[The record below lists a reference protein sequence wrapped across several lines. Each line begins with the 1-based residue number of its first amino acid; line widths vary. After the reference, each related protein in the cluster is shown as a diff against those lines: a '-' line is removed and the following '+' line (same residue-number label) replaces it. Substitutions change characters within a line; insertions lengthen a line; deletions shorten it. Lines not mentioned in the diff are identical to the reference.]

1 MPPLPPVPNT
11 ARIRIGYSIGADTS
25 ASSRLFYSYTGGPPT
40 APNLTTWATAVFTA
54 LGPLAAYMNSD
65 KIFTSVTIQDL
76 GSDLGLEG
84 VATGVTPG
92 TIAGHTLDAEA
103 CTVFEHSIARHYRGG
118 KPKCFMPFGDSED
131 LASEQTW
138 AGTYLAAVGASWN
151 TFLAAIVAGAAAIE
165 VPVHQVNVSY
175 YQGSSAYDVG
185 SGAYIRGKTRLTP
198 RAGGPITDPV
208 IASVPRARVG
218 SQRRR
223 LLASG

>member
-1 MPPLPPVPNT
+1 
-11 ARIRIGYSIGADTS
+11 
-25 ASSRLFYSYTGGPPT
+25 
-40 APNLTTWATAVFTA
+40 
-54 LGPLAAYMNSD
+54 MNSD

-165 VPVHQVNVSY
+165 VLSIM
-175 YQGSSAYDVG
+175 S
-185 SGAYIRGKTRLTP
+185 TC
-198 RAGGPITDPV
+198 PITRAPV
-208 IASVPRARVG
+208 RTTSVVG
-218 SQRRR
+218 PTSAGRHV
-223 LLASG
+223 